1 MKEQKNLG
9 RESETREN
17 NYTSFLYI
25 ENAGIS
31 LGYRSYLQFIDTI
44 KSMIFSCFLIISQN
58 LLFLAHAEE

>member
-9 RESETREN
+9 RASESREN
-17 NYTSFLYI
+17 NYTSFPYI

-31 LGYRSYLQFIDTI
+31 LGYRGCLQFADTI

-58 LLFLAHAEE
+58 FVFLAHAGG